1 MAKLKI
7 RRNPTRRYEA
17 VYIFDSAL
25 EDATIA
31 EKLEKLQGLLN
42 LAEAATIEH
51 WGRRQLAYKIGR
63 HENGYYVISN
73 FTAAPAVLPEFE
85 RALKLDEGVVRYLV
99 TLYEHELGAPK
110 LSDEELASRRRAG
123 DDDDDD
129 ED

>member
-1 MAKLKI
+1 VAKLKI

-25 EDATIA
+25 EDTTIA

-42 LAEAATIEH
+42 LAEPATIEH

-110 LSDEELASRRRAG
+110 LSDEELASRRRAS

>member
-1 MAKLKI
+1 VAKLKI

-110 LSDEELASRRRAG
+110 LSDEELASRRRAS

-129 ED
+129 EE